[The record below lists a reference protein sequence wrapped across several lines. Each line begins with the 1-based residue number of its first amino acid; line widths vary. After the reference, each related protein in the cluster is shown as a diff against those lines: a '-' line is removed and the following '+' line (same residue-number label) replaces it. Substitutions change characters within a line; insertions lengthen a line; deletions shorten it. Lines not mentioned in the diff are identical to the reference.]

1 MAQME
6 VSYSRRLDYQYM
18 MIETGGEARSDYRLS
33 MLINNRIN
41 GFLPVH
47 PTSQHTDTL
56 RNNKS
61 VAAGSKKHKIRKIH
75 LACVIIL
82 LHHPVWHSGCSSDD
96 LKLLKALLT
105 LHFFLAPHNLDLCEN
120 DFHLM

>member
-18 MIETGGEARSDYRLS
+18 MIETDEEARSDYRLS

-47 PTSQHTDTL
+47 VQQMNGKSTLSYEITSLENLPEFPERSPMMRWCHFY
-56 RNNKS
+56 
-61 VAAGSKKHKIRKIH
+61 
-75 LACVIIL
+75 
-82 LHHPVWHSGCSSDD
+82 CSF
-96 LKLLKALLT
+96 AVQ
-105 LHFFLAPHNLDLCEN
+105 FQR
-120 DFHLM
+120 

>member
-18 MIETGGEARSDYRLS
+18 MIETDEEARSDYRLS

-47 PTSQHTDTL
+47 VQQMDG
-56 RNNKS
+56 KS
-61 VAAGSKKHKIRKIH
+61 
-75 LACVIIL
+75 
-82 LHHPVWHSGCSSDD
+82 
-96 LKLLKALLT
+96 
-105 LHFFLAPHNLDLCEN
+105 
-120 DFHLM
+120 M

>member
-18 MIETGGEARSDYRLS
+18 MIETDEEARSDYRLS

-47 PTSQHTDTL
+47 VQQMNGK
-56 RNNKS
+56 RNLVPKFLPRNATNICQSGHYKTKKTAS
-61 VAAGSKKHKIRKIH
+61 SLKRFSYILMKNYFFSSSKN
-75 LACVIIL
+75 
-82 LHHPVWHSGCSSDD
+82 SS
-96 LKLLKALLT
+96 
-105 LHFFLAPHNLDLCEN
+105 
-120 DFHLM
+120 